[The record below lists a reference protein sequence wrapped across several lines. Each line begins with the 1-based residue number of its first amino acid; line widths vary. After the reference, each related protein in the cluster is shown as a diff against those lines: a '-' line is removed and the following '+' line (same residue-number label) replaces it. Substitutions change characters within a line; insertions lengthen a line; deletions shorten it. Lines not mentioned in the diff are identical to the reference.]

1 MGAMTMPRAWMKME
15 ALVED
20 AAAKGARVLVGG
32 RHYTH
37 ERWPRGFF
45 FAPTVVADV
54 TPDMKITQEEV
65 FGPVVVIMKFSTDAE
80 ALAIVNGSPYGL
92 GASVF
97 STNRIRAERLVR
109 GIRSGASPIIRP
121 CTWACQLRHLV

>member
-20 AAAKGARVLVGG
+20 AAAKGARVLAGG

-54 TPDMKITQEEV
+54 TPDMQITQEEV

-80 ALAIVNGSPYGL
+80 ALAIVNSSPYGL

-97 STNRIRAERLVR
+97 STNRSRAERLVR
-109 GIRSGASPIIRP
+109 GIRSGTCACPAPRTYASSPP
-121 CTWACQLRHLV
+121 FF